1 MEPVPVRCRIP
12 DILRAKG
19 KTQQWLADQ
28 TGLSKQ
34 RISDYVQ
41 LRYIMRLPTA
51 ALIARKLNVKMDDL
65 HEWDWQQE

>member
-1 MEPVPVRCRIP
+1 MEPVPIRCRIP
-12 DILRAKG
+12 ELLRKKG

-51 ALIARKLNVKMDDL
+51 ALIARMLNVHIDEL
-65 HEWDWQQE
+65 HIWEWQQE